1 MKQQQR
7 FLLALLASAAVL
19 ILWNYLY
26 PPVKPPQQ
34 PNANVN
40 ANANVSQSSSP
51 TASPTAQAKSSATP
65 NSQAAASPS
74 PTPDLVPARK
84 LKIVT
89 PLYEA
94 TFDTRGAVATSW
106 IIRKNKNNGHD
117 LFGADSTKSDPKP
130 LELIPKLPA
139 DIPAEKV
146 FPAFQL
152 VTGDANNDQTLATR
166 NYRTFG
172 PNAESG
178 DETIN
183 VPSGSKQID
192 FVIHDEATGL
202 DATKRLTFF
211 ADSYV
216 TQLEVKLTRN
226 TQPVPAN
233 ILAIGP
239 SIGDQGIQHHSF
251 YAVPPEGMAVVDG
264 KTQRFPA
271 DPIHRNP
278 SGWFSSARAEGPD
291 LQKVAGSVQ
300 WAGIGDTYFA
310 MVAVEPRPVT
320 GLEFRTVAYG
330 PDKPEQHYQL
340 TALLPIP
347 ADGSKILVYVGPKD
361 HLLLDDASKEIA
373 KLGGPQIDL
382 GEAINYGIFA

>member
-7 FLLALLASAAVL
+7 FLLALVASAAVL

-40 ANANVSQSSSP
+40 ANANVSPSSSP
-51 TASPTAQAKSSATP
+51 TASPAAQAKSSATP
-65 NSQAAASPS
+65 NSQAAGSPS
-74 PTPDLVPARK
+74 PTPDAVPSRK

-89 PLYEA
+89 PLYAA
-94 TFDTRGAVATSW
+94 TFETRGAVATSW

-117 LFGADSTKSDPKP
+117 LFGADSTKSNPKP

-139 DIPAEKV
+139 DVPAEKI
-146 FPAFQL
+146 FRAFQL
-152 VTGDANNDQTLATR
+152 VTGDVNSDQALASM

-192 FVIHDEATGL
+192 FVIHDDATGL

-211 ADSYV
+211 ADSYT

-226 TQPVPAN
+226 NQPVPAN

-239 SIGDQGIQHHSF
+239 SIGDQGILHPSF
-251 YAVPPEGMAVVDG
+251 SAVPPAGMAVVDG

-278 SGWFSSARAEGPD
+278 SGWFSSARPEGPD
-291 LQKVAGSVQ
+291 LQTGAGSVQ
-300 WAGIGDTYFA
+300 WG
-310 MVAVEPRPVT
+310 
-320 GLEFRTVAYG
+320 
-330 PDKPEQHYQL
+330 
-340 TALLPIP
+340 
-347 ADGSKILVYVGPKD
+347 
-361 HLLLDDASKEIA
+361 
-373 KLGGPQIDL
+373 
-382 GEAINYGIFA
+382 

>member
-7 FLLALLASAAVL
+7 FLLALVASAAVL

-34 PNANVN
+34 PNANVS
-40 ANANVSQSSSP
+40 ANANVAQSSSP
-51 TASPTAQAKSSATP
+51 TASPTAQAQSSATP
-65 NSQAAASPS
+65 ANAQASSA
-74 PTPDLVPARK
+74 PTPDAVPQRK
-84 LKIVT
+84 LRVVT

-106 IIRKNKNNGHD
+106 IIRKYKINGQD

-130 LELIPKLPA
+130 LELIPKLPS
-139 DIPAEKV
+139 DVPAEKV
-146 FPAFQL
+146 FRAFQL
-152 VTGDANNDQTLATR
+152 VTGDANSDQTLATR

-211 ADSYV
+211 ADSYT

-226 TQPVPAN
+226 NQPVPAN

-239 SIGDQGIQHHSF
+239 SIGDQGIQ
-251 YAVPPEGMAVVDG
+251 G
-264 KTQRFPA
+264 
-271 DPIHRNP
+271 
-278 SGWFSSARAEGPD
+278 
-291 LQKVAGSVQ
+291 
-300 WAGIGDTYFA
+300 
-310 MVAVEPRPVT
+310 
-320 GLEFRTVAYG
+320 
-330 PDKPEQHYQL
+330 
-340 TALLPIP
+340 
-347 ADGSKILVYVGPKD
+347 
-361 HLLLDDASKEIA
+361 
-373 KLGGPQIDL
+373 
-382 GEAINYGIFA
+382 

>member
-7 FLLALLASAAVL
+7 FLLALVASAAVL

-40 ANANVSQSSSP
+40 ANANVAQSSSP
-51 TASPTAQAKSSATP
+51 TASPTAQAQSTATP
-65 NSQAAASPS
+65 KSPAAAASPS
-74 PTPDLVPARK
+74 PTPELVPARK

-89 PLYEA
+89 SLYEA

-106 IIRKNKNNGHD
+106 IIRKNKNNGQD

-130 LELIPKLPA
+130 LELIPKLPS
-139 DIPAEKV
+139 DVPAEKI
-146 FPAFQL
+146 FQAFQL
-152 VTGDANNDQTLATR
+152 VTGDTNSDQALATR

-172 PNAESG
+172 PNAETG

-211 ADSYV
+211 ADSYT

-226 TQPVPAN
+226 NQPVPAN

-239 SIGDQGIQHHSF
+239 SIGDQGILHHSF
-251 YAVPPEGMAVVDG
+251 YAVPPEGMAAVDG
-264 KTQRFPA
+264 KTQRYPA

-278 SGWFSSARAEGPD
+278 SGWFSSARPEGPD
-291 LQKVAGSVQ
+291 LQKLGVSFQ

-310 MVAVEPRPVT
+310 MVAIEPRPVS
-320 GLEFRTVAYG
+320 GLEFRT
-330 PDKPEQHYQL
+330 DRK
-340 TALLPIP
+340 
-347 ADGSKILVYVGPKD
+347 
-361 HLLLDDASKEIA
+361 
-373 KLGGPQIDL
+373 
-382 GEAINYGIFA
+382 